1 MTGSMSR
8 RLAVLIDAENI
19 SPCIAAKLMA
29 EISRCG
35 RPTVRRAYGDWTKSN
50 LAGWTKHIH
59 RLAIVPI
66 QQFRLTVGKS
76 VTDAALIVDAMD
88 LLHSGCVDGF
98 CLVSSDSDFTPLA
111 LRIRQAGFPVYG
123 FGAKITP
130 QPFVE
135 ACDRFVYV
143 ESLQP
148 APATTSRAPAAQA
161 PLGASQN
168 GGNSLN
174 TPSQQTISSPPL
186 QTPLEPLL
194 TAAVTSAAGDDGWA
208 EVGRVALWLRKA
220 DPTFNPRNYGRAKL
234 GGLVKIQ
241 PFLEVRVQG
250 THLYVRLKKRGQHNG
265 AGAST
270 NGLNNSVGRVPDHTQ
285 SDASR
290 T

>member
-1 MTGSMSR
+1 MTDIMSR

-19 SPCIAAKLMA
+19 SPGIAAKLMA
-29 EISRCG
+29 EVSLCG
-35 RPTVRRAYGDWTKSN
+35 KPTVRRAYGDWTKSD

-123 FGAKITP
+123 FGEKKTP

-168 GGNSLN
+168 GGKSLD
-174 TPSQQTISSPPL
+174 TPSQQTIASPPL
-186 QTPLEPLL
+186 QTPLESLL
-194 TAAVTSAAGDDGWA
+194 TAAVTSAARSDGWA
-208 EVGRVALWLRKA
+208 LLAAVGSEIRK
-220 DPTFNPRNYGRAKL
+220 TNPSFDQRNYGESKL
-234 GGLVKIQ
+234 SGLLKIQ

-250 THLYVRLKKRGQHNG
+250 THLYVRLKKHGQHNG

-270 NGLNNSVGRVPDHTQ
+270 NGLNNAIGRVPDHTQ
-285 SDASR
+285 SGASR